1 MKWPTLKNRRQFDLV
16 YSQGRKCTSRALVMF
31 HLRDAPDRQVAFVA
45 SRKVGGAV
53 QRNRAKRLMREAFR
67 QVASTQLVPD
77 GWYVLIARVG
87 ILELKSD
94 MVARELETLMSS
106 ITSSGSS
113 EGSTSS
119 V

>member
-31 HLRDAPDRQVAFVA
+31 HLGDAPDRQVAFVA

-67 QVASTQLVPD
+67 RVTSTQPVPD
-77 GWYVLIARVG
+77 GWFVLIARVG
-87 ILELKSD
+87 ILDLKSD
-94 MVARELETLMSS
+94 MVARDLSTLMSS
-106 ITSSGSS
+106 VTSNGSDDS
-113 EGSTSS
+113 ASS
-119 V
+119 A